1 MEDSPQLNKNSG
13 GDLLIFNGVHYNKM
27 DFFDITDDGRIICK
41 LCGNQ
46 VRTYRGRRT
55 HLVVKHADYFGVKK
69 EKVDWINIAEFTRK
83 QKDFHARAMA
93 EWYNSSGWNRTEVRR

>member
-1 MEDSPQLNKNSG
+1 M
-13 GDLLIFNGVHYNKM
+13 IVNGVIYNKM
-27 DFFDITDDGRIICK
+27 DYFDITDDGRIICK
-41 LCGNQ
+41 LCGNH

-55 HLVVKHADYFGVKK
+55 LLVVKHADYFGVKK
-69 EKVDWINIAEFTRK
+69 EKIDWINIAEFTRK